1 MGCGCNKKKKA
12 ITMESLVASGS
23 DPEVVKSLPKK
34 TASSS
39 FVLGPSGEDRQTMI
53 SKLRAE
59 ELLKLPFYTVLEPT
73 LIRISSLESST
84 RVLSSLSDMPGIYT
98 FEDVLNI
105 TDEFF
110 TSQSLCGEECLQYLK
125 DAIKAL
131 GF

>member
-12 ITMESLVASGS
+12 ITAESLMAPSEPVAA
-23 DPEVVKSLPKK
+23 KK
-34 TASSS
+34 SSS
-39 FVLGPSGEDRQTMI
+39 LVVPVRGEDKWIMI

-84 RVLSSLSDMPGIYT
+84 RLLSALSDMPGIYT

-110 TSQSLCGEECLQYLK
+110 TSQSLCGEDCLQHLK

>member
-1 MGCGCNKKKKA
+1 MGCGCHKKKKA
-12 ITMESLVASGS
+12 ITMESLAASGS
-23 DPEVVKSLPKK
+23 DPEIASKMPSKK
-34 TASSS
+34 ADVP
-39 FVLGPSGEDRQTMI
+39 FVIPAKGEDRWIMI

-110 TSQSLCGEECLQYLK
+110 ASQSLCGEECLQYLK